1 VLYQSAILAAG
12 LDFGSQT
19 DLRPRT
25 ETVQWRPKY
34 VNGNQTAYCWY
45 TQCPRQTVIAA
56 EVNACKAEA
65 WDYDDCLWGIGVSV
79 MPTASIVERK
89 TRGGNGA
96 TRVSYTSAYQTV
108 DKLSERVYQGL
119 KRDIITGILRPGEA
133 VTEKDLASRYKS
145 SRTPV
150 REAALRLEEQNLL
163 QNVPNRGYFV
173 THLTVKDLN
182 DIYEY
187 RSSVECTCAELAASR
202 GIPSNNL
209 PELNKLASRRSR
221 PDSRASFEE
230 FIAADT
236 SFHINIARLTR
247 NSLLVRAVSEMRCQM
262 ERILF
267 AGIDALDTSYY
278 YGDLPVHGHQ
288 GILRAI
294 KEGNGKLARKLMHE
308 HIMSAKEEVIQLVQ
322 NGSRLI

>member
-1 VLYQSAILAAG
+1 M
-12 LDFGSQT
+12 
-19 DLRPRT
+19 
-25 ETVQWRPKY
+25 
-34 VNGNQTAYCWY
+34 
-45 TQCPRQTVIAA
+45 
-56 EVNACKAEA
+56 
-65 WDYDDCLWGIGVSV
+65 SV
-79 MPTASIVERK
+79 MPTASTMAGK
-89 TRGGNGA
+89 PRGATGS
-96 TRVSYTSAYQTV
+96 TRVSYSPAYQTV
-108 DKLSERVYQGL
+108 DKLSERVYQAL
-119 KRDIITGILRPGEA
+119 KRDIITGALRPGEA
-133 VTEKDLASRYKS
+133 VTEKDLAGRYKS

-163 QNVPNRGYFV
+163 RNVPNRGYFV

-187 RSSVECTCAELAASR
+187 RSSVECTCAELAAGR
-202 GIPSNNL
+202 GIPGNNL

-236 SFHINIARLTR
+236 AFHVNIARLTR
-247 NSLLVRAVSEMRCQM
+247 NPLLVRAISEMRCQM

-294 KEGNGKLARKLMHE
+294 KEGNANLARKLMYE
-308 HIMSAKEEVIQLVQ
+308 HIMSAKEEVIQLVS

>member
-1 VLYQSAILAAG
+1 MGPG
-12 LDFGSQT
+12 LNGCKKEAFG
-19 DLRPRT
+19 LRR
-25 ETVQWRPKY
+25 
-34 VNGNQTAYCWY
+34 
-45 TQCPRQTVIAA
+45 
-56 EVNACKAEA
+56 
-65 WDYDDCLWGIGVSV
+65 LSSGIEVSV
-79 MPTASIVERK
+79 MPTASTMERK
-89 TRGGNGA
+89 TRGA
-96 TRVSYTSAYQTV
+96 TGSTGFSYAPAYQTV
-108 DKLSERVYQGL
+108 DKLSERVYQSL

-133 VTEKDLASRYKS
+133 VTEKDLAGRYKS

-163 QNVPNRGYFV
+163 QNIPNRGYFV
-173 THLTVKDLN
+173 THLTVNDLN

-187 RSSVECTCAELAASR
+187 RLSVECTSAELAASR
-202 GIPSNNL
+202 GIPGNNL
-209 PELNKLASRRSR
+209 SELNKLGSRRSR
-221 PDSRASFEE
+221 PDSRPSFEE

-236 SFHINIARLTR
+236 AFHVNIARLTR
-247 NSLLVRAVSEMRCQM
+247 NPLLVRAVSDMRCQM

-294 KEGNGKLARKLMHE
+294 KEGNVKLARKLMHE
-308 HIMSAKEEVIQLVQ
+308 HIMSAKEEVIQLAQ

>member
-1 VLYQSAILAAG
+1 MGPG
-12 LDFGSQT
+12 LNGCKKEAFG
-19 DLRPRT
+19 LRR
-25 ETVQWRPKY
+25 
-34 VNGNQTAYCWY
+34 
-45 TQCPRQTVIAA
+45 
-56 EVNACKAEA
+56 
-65 WDYDDCLWGIGVSV
+65 LSSGIEVSV
-79 MPTASIVERK
+79 MPTASTMERK
-89 TRGGNGA
+89 TRGA
-96 TRVSYTSAYQTV
+96 TGSTGFSYAPAYQTV
-108 DKLSERVYQGL
+108 DKLSERVYQSL

-133 VTEKDLASRYKS
+133 VTEKDLAGRYKS

-163 QNVPNRGYFV
+163 QNIPNRGYFV
-173 THLTVKDLN
+173 THLTVNDLN

-187 RSSVECTCAELAASR
+187 RLSVECTSAELAASR
-202 GIPSNNL
+202 GIPGNNL
-209 PELNKLASRRSR
+209 SELNKLGSRRSR

-236 SFHINIARLTR
+236 AFHVNIARLTR
-247 NSLLVRAVSEMRCQM
+247 NPLLVRAVSDMRCQM

-294 KEGNGKLARKLMHE
+294 KEGNVKLARKLMHE

>member
-1 VLYQSAILAAG
+1 VGPG
-12 LDFGSQT
+12 LNGCKKEAFG
-19 DLRPRT
+19 LRR
-25 ETVQWRPKY
+25 
-34 VNGNQTAYCWY
+34 
-45 TQCPRQTVIAA
+45 
-56 EVNACKAEA
+56 
-65 WDYDDCLWGIGVSV
+65 LSSGIEVSV
-79 MPTASIVERK
+79 MPTASTMERK
-89 TRGGNGA
+89 TRGA
-96 TRVSYTSAYQTV
+96 TGSTGFSYAPAYQTV
-108 DKLSERVYQGL
+108 DKLSERVYQSL

-133 VTEKDLASRYKS
+133 VTEKDLAGRYKS

-163 QNVPNRGYFV
+163 QNIPNRGYFV
-173 THLTVKDLN
+173 THLTVNDLN

-187 RSSVECTCAELAASR
+187 RLSVECTSAELAASR
-202 GIPSNNL
+202 GIPGNNL
-209 PELNKLASRRSR
+209 SELNKLGSRRSR

-236 SFHINIARLTR
+236 AFHVNIARLTR
-247 NSLLVRAVSEMRCQM
+247 NPLLVRAVSDMRCQM

-294 KEGNGKLARKLMHE
+294 KEGNVKLARKLMHE
-308 HIMSAKEEVIQLVQ
+308 HIMSAKEEVIQLAQ

>member
-1 VLYQSAILAAG
+1 MPTVRRTAG
-12 LDFGSQT
+12 KTKGTNGSPHASY
-19 DLRPRT
+19 DPMC
-25 ETVQWRPKY
+25 
-34 VNGNQTAYCWY
+34 QTA
-45 TQCPRQTVIAA
+45 
-56 EVNACKAEA
+56 
-65 WDYDDCLWGIGVSV
+65 
-79 MPTASIVERK
+79 
-89 TRGGNGA
+89 
-96 TRVSYTSAYQTV
+96 
-108 DKLSERVYQGL
+108 DKLSERVYQAL
-119 KRDIITGILRPGEA
+119 KRDIVTGILRPGEA
-133 VTEKDLASRYKS
+133 VTENDLAGRYKS

-163 QNVPNRGYFV
+163 RNVPNRGYFV

-187 RSSVECTCAELAASR
+187 RLSVECTCAELAASK
-202 GIPSNNL
+202 GIPSSNL

-221 PDSRASFEE
+221 PDSRSSFEE

-236 SFHINIARLTR
+236 AFHVHLARLTR
-247 NSLLVRAVSEMRCQM
+247 NPLLVRAISEMRCQM

-267 AGIDALDTSYY
+267 AGIDSLDTSYY

-294 KEGNGKLARKLMHE
+294 KGGNAKLAKKLMHE
-308 HIMSAKEEVIQLVQ
+308 HIMSAKEEVIQMVH

>member
-1 VLYQSAILAAG
+1 
-12 LDFGSQT
+12 
-19 DLRPRT
+19 
-25 ETVQWRPKY
+25 
-34 VNGNQTAYCWY
+34 
-45 TQCPRQTVIAA
+45 
-56 EVNACKAEA
+56 
-65 WDYDDCLWGIGVSV
+65 
-79 MPTASIVERK
+79 MPTASTMERK
-89 TRGGNGA
+89 TRGA
-96 TRVSYTSAYQTV
+96 TGSTGFSYAPAYQTV
-108 DKLSERVYQGL
+108 DKLSERVYQSL

-133 VTEKDLASRYKS
+133 VTEKDLAGRYKS

-163 QNVPNRGYFV
+163 QNIPNRGYFV
-173 THLTVKDLN
+173 THLTVNDLN

-187 RSSVECTCAELAASR
+187 RLSVECTSAELAASR
-202 GIPSNNL
+202 GIPGNNL
-209 PELNKLASRRSR
+209 SELNKLGSRRSR
-221 PDSRASFEE
+221 PDSRPSFEE

-236 SFHINIARLTR
+236 AFHVNIARLTR
-247 NSLLVRAVSEMRCQM
+247 NPLLVRAVSDMRCQM

-294 KEGNGKLARKLMHE
+294 KEGNVKLARKLMHE
-308 HIMSAKEEVIQLVQ
+308 HIMSAKEEVIQLAQ

>member
-1 VLYQSAILAAG
+1 MGPG
-12 LDFGSQT
+12 LNGCKKEAFG
-19 DLRPRT
+19 LRR
-25 ETVQWRPKY
+25 
-34 VNGNQTAYCWY
+34 
-45 TQCPRQTVIAA
+45 
-56 EVNACKAEA
+56 
-65 WDYDDCLWGIGVSV
+65 LSSGIEVSV
-79 MPTASIVERK
+79 MPTASTMERK
-89 TRGGNGA
+89 TRGA
-96 TRVSYTSAYQTV
+96 TGSTGFSYAPAYQTV
-108 DKLSERVYQGL
+108 DKLSERVYQSL

-133 VTEKDLASRYKS
+133 VTEKDLAGRYKS

-163 QNVPNRGYFV
+163 QNIPNRGYFV
-173 THLTVKDLN
+173 THLTVNDLN

-187 RSSVECTCAELAASR
+187 RLSVECTSAELAASR
-202 GIPSNNL
+202 GIPGNNL
-209 PELNKLASRRSR
+209 SELNKLGSRRSR

-236 SFHINIARLTR
+236 AFHVNIARLTR
-247 NSLLVRAVSEMRCQM
+247 NPLLVRAVSDMRCQM

-294 KEGNGKLARKLMHE
+294 KEGNVKLARKLMHE
-308 HIMSAKEEVIQLVQ
+308 HIMSAKEEVIQLAQ